1 MKAPLSY
8 PPMTTMRSLS
18 LSGGRLEE
26 EEAPPCCESVTRV
39 NNAAEIR
46 RGRRRGEISG
56 DFRWDDDVAMIL
68 VMRFNPL
75 HHHLL
80 LFLGVGSRRVVE
92 ESSRTL
98 FLPLWRCCFHRRGHW
113 HHHHVLSYP
122 PPGRRPVLG
131 KDRVDFWNEK
141 REIKTLRLRLRGKR
155 ESEGENLCSRGIMWL
170 WSHRDLCRAREW
182 KGTTW
187 WVGLGLAGHACVRTL
202 GRGAFIIDNCSRKG
216 GTDVPEHRASEKSLS
231 LLCVWYFA
239 REGRSFRA
247 HLI

>member
-1 MKAPLSY
+1 M
-8 PPMTTMRSLS
+8 
-18 LSGGRLEE
+18 
-26 EEAPPCCESVTRV
+26 
-39 NNAAEIR
+39 
-46 RGRRRGEISG
+46 GRRRGH
-56 DFRWDDDVAMIL
+56 DPCDAVQPPPPPPP
-68 VMRFNPL
+68 PL
-75 HHHLL
+75 PRGWVSAGCGGVIPNTLPSSLALL
-80 LFLGVGSRRVVE
+80 LP
-92 ESSRTL
+92 SSGALAPSSCTI
-98 FLPLWRCCFHRRGHW
+98 LP
-113 HHHHVLSYP
+113 SP
-122 PPGRRPVLG
+122 RPQASPRQ
-131 KDRVDFWNEK
+131 RVDFWNEK